1 MDADLKQLVSKLV
14 SAEIKRAPELDDTIC
29 KGEKVIAYKVETNKL
44 LCKVWNASNN
54 HGFDKKE
61 ICNEIA
67 QGLLSDESICE
78 GNISHNFNEIMYEI
92 TEK

>member
-29 KGEKVIAYKVETNKL
+29 KGEKVIAYKVETETL
-44 LCKVWNASNN
+44 LCKIWNASNN
-54 HGFDKKE
+54 YGFDKEDVCK
-61 ICNEIA
+61 EIA
-67 QGLLSDESICE
+67 QELLSDESICE
-78 GNISHNFNEIMYEI
+78 GNISQNFKEIMYEI